1 MTWTPNALPDG
12 WAVVPLQEVAEVAF
26 SGVDK
31 KTVDGE
37 VPVSL
42 CNYTDVFYNRRIHG
56 RLDFMS
62 ATATPAEVERWS
74 LRKGDVLFTK
84 DSETP
89 DEIGVPAYVE
99 EDLPGVL
106 CGYHLGRA
114 RPLPGRVD
122 GAFLAASLHTSR
134 ARQHFA
140 RIANGVTRFGLTLGA
155 TRGFPV
161 PLPPMSEQRRIATML
176 DSVDEIV
183 RDTAD
188 LIETARCLRD
198 TARNGIMDRRARC
211 GPAPTPAHRSAGGV
225 SGRTA
230 RSFGDCADHI
240 RDLVDPPQGSGIPY
254 VGLEHISSGTL
265 RLVGHGVSGD
275 VSSAKRRF
283 RTGDILFGR
292 LRPYLHKVARA
303 PFDGICSTDIM
314 VIRARD
320 GVDQDFLYWCVA
332 SSDFLNHATSG
343 SEGTKMPRT
352 SWRHLSTHRIWL
364 PSLAEQRAITAFL
377 DSLDLATSSCED
389 LLVSTT
395 SLRDALYQQL
405 LDAGNDDDRPVGV
418 HGRDSTETNP
428 RPAMPCRFDE
438 TC

>member
-1 MTWTPNALPDG
+1 MTRTPNALPDG

-42 CNYTDVFYNRRIHG
+42 CNYTDVFYNRRING

-62 ATATPAEVERWS
+62 ATATPAEIGRWS

-155 TRGFPV
+155 TRRFPV
-161 PLPPMSEQRRIATML
+161 PLPPMNEQRRIATML
-176 DSVDEIV
+176 DSVDRTINETSAHMDAVERFREGLRHGLLTTHAASDKWRV
-183 RDTAD
+183 RPLRSVASIGAGDPAPQDPGEFDGGSHPFVRTAD
-188 LIETARCLRD
+188 VGRVR
-198 TARNGIMDRRARC
+198 
-211 GPAPTPAHRSAGGV
+211 RSAAFRGSRDRLTEDTVRRRRMRLWPAGTILIPK
-225 SGRTA
+225 SGASLTLNNRVRLAEPAYASSHLATA
-230 RSFGDCADHI
+230 QARPGTDGAFLYHTLCHLDARRLMGNAGYPSLSLEDLGSAPVPVPALSAQRSI
-240 RDLVDPPQGSGIPY
+240 
-254 VGLEHISSGTL
+254 
-265 RLVGHGVSGD
+265 
-275 VSSAKRRF
+275 
-283 RTGDILFGR
+283 
-292 LRPYLHKVARA
+292 ARA
-303 PFDGICSTDIM
+303 LGR
-314 VIRARD
+314 V
-320 GVDQDFLYWCVA
+320 
-332 SSDFLNHATSG
+332 
-343 SEGTKMPRT
+343 E
-352 SWRHLSTHRIWL
+352 
-364 PSLAEQRAITAFL
+364 RAITEVVELVA
-377 DSLDLATSSCED
+377 SLGRFREALGHD
-389 LLVSTT
+389 LLTAGRSRVQ
-395 SLRDALYQQL
+395 RDE
-405 LDAGNDDDRPVGV
+405 R
-418 HGRDSTETNP
+418 R
-428 RPAMPCRFDE
+428 CR
-438 TC
+438 

>member
-1 MTWTPNALPDG
+1 MTRTPDALPDG
-12 WAVVPLQEVAEVAF
+12 WVVVPLQEVAEVAF

-37 VPVSL
+37 VSVSL

-62 ATATPAEVERWS
+62 ATATPAEIERWS

-161 PLPPMSEQRRIATML
+161 PLPPMGEQRRIATML
-176 DSVDEIV
+176 DSVDNII
-183 RDTAD
+183 RDTTD
-188 LIETARCLRD
+188 LIETTQCLRD
-198 TARNGIMDRRARC
+198 TLRNGIISRSHD
-211 GPAPTPAHRSAGGV
+211 GPSSM
-225 SGRTA
+225 SGRLVEGESLSA
-230 RSFGDCADHI
+230 RHDPLGDCADHI
-240 RDLVDPPQGSGIPY
+240 RDSVDPSRAPRLPY
-254 VGLEHISSGTL
+254 IGLEHIGSGTL
-265 RLVGHGVSGD
+265 RLVGHGISSD
-275 VSSAKRRF
+275 VSSAKRSF

-292 LRPYLHKVARA
+292 LRPYLRKVVRA
-303 PFDGICSTDIM
+303 PFNGVCSTDIM
-314 VIRARD
+314 VIRSRD

-364 PSLAEQRAITAFL
+364 PALAKQRAIAVFL
-377 DSLDLATSSCED
+377 DNLDRATSSCED
-389 LLVSTT
+389 LLTSTT
-395 SLRDALYQQL
+395 TLRDALYQNL
-405 LDAGNDDDRPVGV
+405 LEAGDDDDRLSA
-418 HGRDSTETNP
+418 STDVAARE
-428 RPAMPCRFDE
+428 RMPSRVALIR
-438 TC
+438 